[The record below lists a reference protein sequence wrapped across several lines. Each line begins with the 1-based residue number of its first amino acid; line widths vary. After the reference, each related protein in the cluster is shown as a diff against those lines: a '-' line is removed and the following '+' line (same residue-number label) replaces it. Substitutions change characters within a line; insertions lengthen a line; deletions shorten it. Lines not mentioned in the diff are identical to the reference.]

1 MSHWMVD
8 LLLNPDTFFR
18 ERADQEAGLKFPLL
32 CVLLAGLAMAPGAYK
47 SVEITGSLF
56 SPEMQS
62 YMWFGG
68 LIAAIFVVITAF
80 LMFIAVAIVFY
91 LISAAFKGQ
100 GDIIKTFEVAG
111 YGFLPMVFGS
121 ILSSAVYY
129 YYAPS
134 IALPQVDPTTEAG
147 MEAMGQAIASA
158 PMTMIS
164 AILGILFLLWSANI
178 WIFGMRHARALTLRH
193 ALITVGLPVGI
204 YIIIQIWSLGVL

>member
-1 MSHWMVD
+1 MSHWIVD
-8 LLLNPDTFFR
+8 LLLNPDSFFK

-32 CVLLAGLAMAPGAYK
+32 CVLLTGLVMAPGAYK
-47 SVEITGSLF
+47 SVEIMGSLF
-56 SPEMQS
+56 PPDIQS

-68 LIAAIFVVITAF
+68 FIAAVATVITAF
-80 LMFIAVAIVFY
+80 VALIVVGIVFH
-91 LISAAFKGQ
+91 LLSVAFNGQ
-100 GDIIKTFEVAG
+100 GDIKKTFEAAG
-111 YGFLPMVFGS
+111 YGFLPLIFWG

-134 IALPQVDPTTEAG
+134 IVLPQVDPSTEAG
-147 MEAMGQAIASA
+147 MEAVSQAIASA

-164 AILGILFLLWSANI
+164 AILGILFVLWSANI
-178 WIFGMRHARALTLRH
+178 WIFGMRYARALTPRH